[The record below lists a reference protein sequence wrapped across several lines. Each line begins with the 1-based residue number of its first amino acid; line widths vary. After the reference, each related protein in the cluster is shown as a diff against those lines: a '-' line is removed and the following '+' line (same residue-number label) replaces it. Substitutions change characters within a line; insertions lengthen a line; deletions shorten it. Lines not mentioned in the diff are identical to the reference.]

1 MFLIESNFV
10 MVGGIEMEG
19 SCFSVR
25 WFLSILK
32 SSCRRFF
39 DAESLVP
46 RSPKVEAFVGRGS
59 CSNTESLWQH
69 SGSPLPSSWTGSK
82 AQLIAP
88 YHSRGDEASFINTSK
103 MQRAPYSHARFT
115 RIRRPNFIP
124 LLIVP
129 TILSPIPSCLPF
141 CARGERSSI
150 LVVTNMRHRTVSAF
164 LEEEKK
170 RPLMKQQLFSSSR
183 NWWIYIMEILF
194 INIFKVRS
202 LFPYTIHAIRFF
214 LFLKSVLL

>member
-39 DAESLVP
+39 DAENLVP

-141 CARGERSSI
+141 CARGERV
-150 LVVTNMRHRTVSAF
+150 L
-164 LEEEKK
+164 
-170 RPLMKQQLFSSSR
+170 PFSSWQICDIVQFRHFLRKRR
-183 NWWIYIMEILF
+183 NDPLWNNNCFLLREIGGSTLWRF
-194 INIFKVRS
+194 YYIFKVRS
-202 LFPYTIHAIRFF
+202 LFPYTIHANSFF
-214 LFLKSVLL
+214 F